1 MRLIRF
7 WVPVVVTT
15 AWDTDGH
22 QAIGMTAMSALSSKA
37 TAQVKRL
44 MGGRDVVDVAGWAHR
59 VEEKH
64 PGTAPFHK
72 QWQDRAW
79 NCAVPQKDENNCPE
93 NACLVPA
100 IQHFYGR
107 LTGRPNLIQLK
118 YPDGLK
124 FTDSDAVKFLVNL
137 VGDLHQPLHLGF
149 APGRAGRDI
158 MLRVFSAGN
167 HNPDAREDISLYD
180 YWDSALMQR
189 FIAERPAT
197 WYGGWTHAHNLGPE
211 KMAELKKEWE
221 SEPPETRHLIFE
233 RWASESLAKACSD
246 IYKDPKFGS
255 QIPSGFEV
263 SPAFDYQALEVIKN
277 QILIAGARIAL
288 VLNTILAER
297 DAGKLRQGSAVAINL
312 VDSPSGGKRLT
323 HGTWVKNFA
332 INSVI
337 IVSVLGIFIYVT
349 KFYANS
355 KAAITGQMRKDAAKR
370 Y

>member
-1 MRLIRF
+1 MRWWF
-7 WVPVVVTT
+7 WVVSAA

-72 QWQDRAW
+72 QWQDRSW
-79 NCAVPQKDENNCPE
+79 NCAVPQQDESNCPA

-107 LTGRPNLIQLK
+107 LTGRPDLIPLK

-137 VGDLHQPLHLGF
+137 IGDLHQPLHFGF
-149 APGRAGRDI
+149 ASNQAGKDI
-158 MLRVFSAGN
+158 MLRVFSAGS
-167 HNPDAREDISLYD
+167 HRADAREEVSLYD

-189 FIAERPAT
+189 FITERPAT
-197 WYGGWTHAHNLGPE
+197 WYGGWTHAQNLGPE
-211 KMAELKKEWE
+211 KLAELRKQWE
-221 SEPPETRHLIFE
+221 GEPPETRHKVFQT
-233 RWASESLAKACSD
+233 WAEESLSKACNE
-246 IYKDPKFGS
+246 IYKDPKFGA

-263 SPAFDYQALEVIKN
+263 SPAFDYQSLELIKN
-277 QILIAGARIAL
+277 QILVAGARIAL

-312 VDSPSGGKRLT
+312 VESQGGGKRMS
-323 HGTWVKNFA
+323 HGAWVKNLA
-332 INSVI
+332 INSA
-337 IVSVLGIFIYVT
+337 IVLSVLGIFVYIT
-349 KFYANS
+349 RFYGNPKVVAT
-355 KAAITGQMRKDAAKR
+355 AQTRKEAAKR